1 MKIEKAVKV
10 SMRSDPDFNEKW
22 LQDQIAQDPSLLNL
36 GDLILKDFERKQ
48 ASRGRLDLLFEDP
61 GGETRYTVELQL
73 GATDETHII
82 RTIEYWDIERNRYPN
97 YEHVA
102 VIVAEEITSRFF
114 NVISL
119 FNRQIPIIAIQMSAL
134 KIANVLTLHA
144 TTVLDLV
151 QRPEEDEV
159 EYIVADRD
167 YWLKYSSL
175 ETMQNLDKI
184 YEFIKEV
191 DPEIE
196 ISYKVG
202 YCGISRNGK
211 ANNYILCKPRK
222 NHIGFNFKI
231 PKSEKNDALIEEL
244 GFSIVDYKRRYGRYV
259 IILKTEDLATKSNEI
274 KKIIKMAREYSQGD
288 E

>member
-1 MKIEKAVKV
+1 MKIEKAVKI
-10 SMRSDPDFNEKW
+10 SMRSNSDFNEKW
-22 LQDQIAQDPSLLNL
+22 LQNQIAQDPSLLNL
-36 GDLILKDFERKQ
+36 GDLILKDIERKQ
-48 ASRGRLDLLFEDP
+48 SSGGRLDMLFEDSE
-61 GGETRYTVELQL
+61 GETRYTVELQL
-73 GATDETHII
+73 GATDESHII

-159 EYIVADRD
+159 EYISADRE
-167 YWLKYSSL
+167 YWLKYSSV

-191 DPEIE
+191 DSGIQ
-196 ISYKVG
+196 ITYKVG

-211 ANNYILCKPRK
+211 ADNYILCRPRK
-222 NHIGFNFKI
+222 NHIGFNFKLA
-231 PKSEKNDALIEEL
+231 KSEKNDDIIEEL
-244 GFSIVDYKRRYGRYV
+244 GFSIMNYRRAYGRYV
-259 IILKTEDLATKSNEI
+259 IILKTEDFVKKSNEI
-274 KKIIKMAREYSQGD
+274 KKIIKMTREYSQGD
-288 E
+288 K

>member
-10 SMRSDPDFNEKW
+10 SMRSNPDLNEKW

-119 FNRQIPIIAIQMSAL
+119 FNRQIPIIAIQMSVL

-274 KKIIKMAREYSQGD
+274 KKIIKMAREYSQSD